1 VDPLSTTRLIIDK
14 FASIVFLAH
23 LNYFVALKSKNKCMP
38 FGQRVFFIFSK
49 LFAQYIYSNT
59 LEGEKD
65 LYRGACSSFSFLNT
79 EVT

>member
-1 VDPLSTTRLIIDK
+1 MYGFRPE
-14 FASIVFLAH
+14 
-23 LNYFVALKSKNKCMP
+23 
-38 FGQRVFFIFSK
+38 GFFIFSK

-65 LYRGACSSFSFLNT
+65 LHRGACLSFSFLNA

>member
-1 VDPLSTTRLIIDK
+1 MYGFRPD
-14 FASIVFLAH
+14 
-23 LNYFVALKSKNKCMP
+23 
-38 FGQRVFFIFSK
+38 GFFILSK

-65 LYRGACSSFSFLNT
+65 LHVGACSSFSFLNT